1 MINIEDFQKLDIKIG
16 TILSAEKVPDT
27 NKLLKLSID
36 LNEEQPREVVAG
48 IAEHFPEPEDLIGK
62 QIPILVNLE
71 PRILRGNTSNGMIL
85 AVGGEGDFS
94 LLSPDEKVSNG
105 SSVK

>member
-1 MINIEDFQKLDIKIG
+1 MISIKDFQKLDIKIG

-27 NKLLKLSID
+27 DKLLKLSVD
-36 LNEEQPREVVAG
+36 LGEEESREVVAG
-48 IAEHFPEPEDLIGK
+48 IAEHFSEPESLIGK
-62 QIPILVNLE
+62 QIPVLANLK
-71 PRILRGNTSNGMIL
+71 PRVLRGNTSNGMIL
-85 AVGGEGDFS
+85 AVSGEGSFS